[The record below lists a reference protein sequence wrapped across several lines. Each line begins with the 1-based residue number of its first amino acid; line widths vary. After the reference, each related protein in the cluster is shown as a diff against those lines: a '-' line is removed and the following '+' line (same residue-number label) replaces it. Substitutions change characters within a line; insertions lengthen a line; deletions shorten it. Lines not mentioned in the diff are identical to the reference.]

1 MQFSRA
7 ASNARSEELARDVGL
22 SLINNPIPKDWKS
35 RCSIAETKDEFTSQD
50 GSAVGILSEEEMD
63 ARNAKDFM
71 KRKGGVNQILTYIPF
86 LEPAKLPPIVSELE
100 QEVVQEVV
108 QELEQEVVQ
117 EVVQE
122 LEQEDVKELPIV
134 QNDIKYDLKCDKE
147 DTNASS
153 AQHLDAPDI
162 SPSSDLNDTSGSPSP
177 STRVLK
183 NSASEPSLS
192 MMPLRPSDKP
202 CPLSMAPR
210 RKTEQRSLKSQN
222 RYAH

>member
-22 SLINNPIPKDWKS
+22 SLINNPIAKDWKS
-35 RCSIAETKDEFTSQD
+35 RCSIAETKDEVNSQD

-71 KRKGGVNQILTYIPF
+71 KRKGGVSQILTYIPF
-86 LEPAKLPPIVSELE
+86 LEPAKLPSLVP
-100 QEVVQEVV
+100 
-108 QELEQEVVQ
+108 
-117 EVVQE
+117 E
-122 LEQEDVKELPIV
+122 LEQEDVKKLPV
-134 QNDIKYDLKCDKE
+134 AQNAIKCDLKCDEE

-153 AQHLDAPDI
+153 ALHLDTPK
-162 SPSSDLNDTSGSPSP
+162 SPSSGDVDDATGSPSP

-222 RYAH
+222 RYARPGSLRLFTM

>member
-86 LEPAKLPPIVSELE
+86 LEPAKLPPIVS
-100 QEVVQEVV
+100 
-108 QELEQEVVQ
+108 ELEQEVVQ